1 MLQSDFR
8 SLTFTNLTGS
18 LEAPYVRRIFSVGI
32 PIGLNEG
39 SFFLFGALLV
49 VFIASMGAE
58 QLAVHN
64 VALNVFHLSHILSV
78 GFMTATSILVGEA
91 LGSRDLVGLK
101 SVRRT
106 SHYVV
111 LMVSLPMLLTLYF
124 FRDEIAVAYSIDGD
138 TKTLWLELCLCI
150 LLLKLLDD
158 IAKAGQ
164 GFLVGL
170 ERTRVVF

>member
-1 MLQSDFR
+1 MLRWGLQVLRIRFFFGILAKCVLSILLMLQSDFR

-106 SHYVV
+106 SHYVC
-111 LMVSLPMLLTLYF
+111 LLYTSPSP
-124 FRDEIAVAYSIDGD
+124 RDP
-138 TKTLWLELCLCI
+138 T
-150 LLLKLLDD
+150 
-158 IAKAGQ
+158 
-164 GFLVGL
+164 
-170 ERTRVVF
+170 